1 MVDAK
6 KMYKLT
12 RKWHGEVEESSQAII
27 CGGTWTPER
36 AKVYKVVKREVK
48 ALVTKALQ

>member
-12 RKWHGEVEESSQAII
+12 RKWHGETGESCQVII
-27 CGGTWTPER
+27 CGSMLTPGR
-36 AKVYKVVKREVK
+36 AKVYKVANREPK
-48 ALVTKALQ
+48 ALVTKALK